1 MEPKDK
7 DVEVKSQKFDTEC
20 LLKVISV
27 IALIIL
33 IYHLIAVPVFKINEP
48 PQNAIYWF
56 LLAIFSLI
64 IPYIREITIKDFTLF
79 FREMKDSRQQLKTAA
94 NKLEEAQLRFD
105 RTREELVKGY
115 AIYLEN
121 LDDEERYKKK
131 VDLTKLYLEG
141 MGMQPEDLA
150 ERLKEVVGIECKVTK
165 DITPEVIDA
174 VAKFQEKYNL
184 VVDGIFGYQ
193 SYTKLMCIS

>member
-79 FREMKDSRQQLKTAA
+79 FREMKDSRKQLKTAA